1 MDARE
6 TRGLRI
12 AATKKIVPNGKFF
25 LVPSSEP
32 SNETKYVV
40 DPTTGY
46 CSCPDHELR
55 HVKCKHV
62 FAVEFS
68 VTRETDERGR
78 VVVTESLKVT
88 RKTYSQDWRA
98 YRLAATTEKARVAEL
113 LHALCA
119 KIPTPP
125 QSGRGQRRLPLSD
138 AIFAAAMK
146 VFLST
151 SGRRAQSDLADL
163 AAKGFMAKAP
173 CYNSV
178 FNVLAAESLTPLL
191 RGLIEESANPL
202 RAVEQDFAADS
213 SGFSTSVFDR
223 WYDEKYGSQS
233 AKPAQRHRK
242 FLKAHVMVG
251 VRTHAVVSVEITN
264 GDAHDSPYLPALLA
278 STAPRFVM
286 REVSAD
292 KGYLSHDNLAEIVKH
307 GAEPFIPFKSNSK
320 DSTRD
325 ALWHRMFHFFQMER
339 EKFNAHY
346 HKRSNVETVF
356 SMVKAKFGN
365 SVRSKTDTAQKNEI
379 LLKLLCH
386 NLCRLVAAIYEL
398 GVDPVFWPD
407 QNGSSGSRLD
417 VGENE
422 PPRLGAAS

>member
-1 MDARE
+1 VDARE
-6 TRGLRI
+6 QRGLEL
-12 AATKKIVPNGKFF
+12 AATRKFKQKGDLW
-25 LVPSSEP
+25 LVPSASGGG
-32 SNETKYVV
+32 TYVV
-40 DPTTGY
+40 DPTDGAGS
-46 CSCPDHELR
+46 CSCPDYETHGVR
-55 HVKCKHV
+55 CKHL
-62 FAVEFS
+62 FAVIH
-68 VTRETDERGR
+68 TIRRETATDGT
-78 VVVTESLKVT
+78 VTVTESVT
-88 RKTYSQDWRA
+88 AVKRTTYKQDWPA
-98 YRLAATTEKARVAEL
+98 YNLAATTEKARVAEL
-113 LHALCA
+113 LHALCS

-151 SGRRAQSDLADL
+151 SGRRAQSDMADL
-163 AAKGFMAKAP
+163 AQKGFMAKAP

-178 FNVLAAESLTPLL
+178 FNVLASESVTPLL

-223 WYDEKYGSQS
+223 WYDEKYGSQAS
-233 AKPAQRHRK
+233 KPAQRHRK

-251 VRTHAVVSVEITN
+251 VKTHAVVSVEITN
-264 GDAHDSPYLPALLA
+264 GDAHDSPYLPTLLA
-278 STAPRFVM
+278 STAPRFLM

-320 DSTRD
+320 DSAKD
-325 ALWHRMFHFFQMER
+325 ALWHRLFHLFQFER
-339 EKFNAHY
+339 EKFNAQY

-398 GVDPVFWPD
+398 GVDPVFWPET
-407 QNGSSGSRLD
+407 GS
-417 VGENE
+417 E
-422 PPRLGAAS
+422 PPRLEAAS